1 MVSFRRYSRTK
12 FFPILYTRLTK
23 SCYDGQR
30 SFINRGCRRVRP
42 GTGVI
47 MSQKILVI
55 EDEPTL
61 ARLLSYNLTQEGYET
76 TVADHGGEGLQM
88 ALQRPFD
95 LIVLDIMLP
104 GMNGFEIL
112 TKLRQSGQRTPVIIL
127 TARNAEEEVVQGLK
141 HGADDYI
148 TKPFGVAELLAR
160 VSAVLRRSGSDEQTK
175 SESAEK
181 IITAGELAIYPD
193 KYEVVVGGEVV
204 PLRPKEFEV
213 LLYLVQRPGMVI
225 TRDDLMNVV
234 WGFDYIGGQ
243 RTVDVHVSSL
253 RKKLEL
259 SQQSVRIESIRGVGY
274 KLVMPRKL
282 VSPK

>member
-1 MVSFRRYSRTK
+1 
-12 FFPILYTRLTK
+12 
-23 SCYDGQR
+23 
-30 SFINRGCRRVRP
+30 
-42 GTGVI
+42 

-76 TVADHGGEGLQM
+76 KVVDHGGDGLQAAM
-88 ALQRPFD
+88 QQPYD
-95 LIVLDIMLP
+95 LIILDIMLP
-104 GMNGFEIL
+104 GLNGFEVL
-112 TKLRQSGQRTPVIIL
+112 SKLRQKGNVTPVVIL

-160 VSAVLRRSGSDEQTK
+160 VAAVLRRTHTDEPGSEGKK
-175 SESAEK
+175 STDKVISFGDLQIFPE
-181 IITAGELAIYPD
+181 
-193 KYEVVVGGEVV
+193 KYEVYLGEESI

-213 LLYLVQRPGMVI
+213 LLYLVQRPGVVV
-225 TRDDLMNVV
+225 TRDDLMNIV

-253 RKKLEL
+253 RKKLEMN
-259 SQQSVRIESIRGVGY
+259 QQSVQIESIRGVGY
-274 KLVMPRKL
+274 KLVAQQVRRSL
-282 VSPK
+282 

>member
-1 MVSFRRYSRTK
+1 
-12 FFPILYTRLTK
+12 
-23 SCYDGQR
+23 
-30 SFINRGCRRVRP
+30 
-42 GTGVI
+42 
-47 MSQKILVI
+47 MSYKVLVI

-61 ARLLSYNLTQEGYET
+61 ARLLSYNLSQEGYET
-76 TVADHGGEGLQM
+76 TVIEHGSEGLQA
-88 ALQRPFD
+88 ALQSSFD
-95 LIVLDIMLP
+95 LIILDIMLP
-104 GMNGFEIL
+104 GINGFEVL
-112 TKLRQSGQRTPVIIL
+112 NRLRQNGVRTPVIIL

-160 VSAVLRRSGSDEQTK
+160 VSAVLRRTQFDSDLPAQMNDK
-175 SESAEK
+175 V
-181 IITAGELAIYPD
+181 IIAGELSIFPE
-193 KYEVVVGGEVV
+193 KYEVTLNGEAI

-259 SQQSVRIESIRGVGY
+259 GQQSVKIESIRGVGY
-274 KLVMPRKL
+274 KLVMPKKL
-282 VSPK
+282 VTP

>member
-1 MVSFRRYSRTK
+1 MS
-12 FFPILYTRLTK
+12 
-23 SCYDGQR
+23 
-30 SFINRGCRRVRP
+30 VR
-42 GTGVI
+42 
-47 MSQKILVI
+47 ILVV

-76 TVADHGGEGLQM
+76 TVSDNGAEGLQT

-104 GMNGFEIL
+104 GMNGFDVL
-112 TKLRQSGQRTPVIIL
+112 TKLRQNGIRTPVIIL

-160 VSAVLRRSGSDEQTK
+160 VSAVLRRSQNDDAQPADRDEK
-175 SESAEK
+175 VIA
-181 IITAGELAIYPD
+181 AGELEIYPE
-193 KYEVVVGGEVV
+193 KYEVVIGGETV

-259 SQQSVRIESIRGVGY
+259 NQQSVQIESIRGVGY
-274 KLVMPRKL
+274 KLVMPKKL
-282 VSPK
+282 GSPK

>member
-1 MVSFRRYSRTK
+1 
-12 FFPILYTRLTK
+12 
-23 SCYDGQR
+23 
-30 SFINRGCRRVRP
+30 
-42 GTGVI
+42 
-47 MSQKILVI
+47 MSQKVLVI

-61 ARLLSYNLTQEGYET
+61 ARLLSYNLMQEGYET
-76 TVADHGGEGLQM
+76 TVVDHGAEGLQV
-88 ALQRPFD
+88 ALQGNFE
-95 LIVLDIMLP
+95 LIILDIMLP
-104 GMNGFEIL
+104 GMNGFEVL
-112 TKLRQSGQRTPVIIL
+112 TKLRQNRVATPVIIL
-127 TARNAEEEVVQGLK
+127 TARNGEEEVVQGLK

-160 VSAVLRRSGSDEQTK
+160 VSAVLRRSQNEEVRGKEQT
-175 SESAEK
+175 EK
-181 IITAGELAIYPD
+181 VITAGVLSIYPE
-193 KYEVVVGGEVV
+193 KYEVVLDGEVV

-259 SQQSVRIESIRGVGY
+259 GQQSVQIESIRGVGY
-274 KLVMPRKL
+274 KLVMPKKL
-282 VSPK
+282 VTPM

>member
-1 MVSFRRYSRTK
+1 
-12 FFPILYTRLTK
+12 
-23 SCYDGQR
+23 
-30 SFINRGCRRVRP
+30 
-42 GTGVI
+42 
-47 MSQKILVI
+47 MSHKVLVI

-76 TVADHGGEGLQM
+76 TVIDHGGEGLQA
-88 ALQRPFD
+88 ALQRSFD
-95 LIVLDIMLP
+95 LIILDIMLP

-112 TKLRQSGQRTPVIIL
+112 TRLRQHGIRTPIIIL

-160 VSAVLRRSGSDEQTK
+160 VSAVLRRTQQDEGK
-175 SESAEK
+175 AAIESNEK
-181 IITAGELAIYPD
+181 VITAGDLSIFPE
-193 KYEVVVGGEVV
+193 KYEVVLNGETV

-225 TRDDLMNVV
+225 TRDDLMNIV

-259 SQQSVRIESIRGVGY
+259 GQQSVQIESIRGVGY
-274 KLVMPRKL
+274 KLVLPKKL
-282 VSPK
+282 GTFK

>member
-1 MVSFRRYSRTK
+1 
-12 FFPILYTRLTK
+12 
-23 SCYDGQR
+23 
-30 SFINRGCRRVRP
+30 
-42 GTGVI
+42 
-47 MSQKILVI
+47 MSQKVLVI

-61 ARLLSYNLTQEGYET
+61 ARLLSYNLTQEGYDT
-76 TVADHGGEGLQM
+76 TVIEHGAEGLQA
-88 ALQRPFD
+88 ALQRSFD
-95 LIVLDIMLP
+95 LIILDIMLP

-112 TKLRQSGQRTPVIIL
+112 SRLRQSGNSTPVIVL

-141 HGADDYI
+141 RGADDYI

-160 VSAVLRRSGSDEQTK
+160 VSAVLRRTMPEQDGKVPDSTDK
-175 SESAEK
+175 V
-181 IITAGELAIYPD
+181 ITVGELAIFPER
-193 KYEVVVGGEVV
+193 YEVILNGETV

-259 SQQSVRIESIRGVGY
+259 GQESVQIESIRGVGY
-274 KLVMPRKL
+274 KLVMPKKIAR
-282 VSPK
+282 

>member
-1 MVSFRRYSRTK
+1 
-12 FFPILYTRLTK
+12 
-23 SCYDGQR
+23 
-30 SFINRGCRRVRP
+30 
-42 GTGVI
+42 
-47 MSQKILVI
+47 MSHKVLVI

-76 TVADHGGEGLQM
+76 IVIDHGGEGLQM
-88 ALQRPFD
+88 ALQRSFD
-95 LIVLDIMLP
+95 LIILDIMLP

-112 TKLRQSGQRTPVIIL
+112 NRLRQSGVRTPVIIL

-141 HGADDYI
+141 RGADDYI

-160 VSAVLRRSGSDEQTK
+160 VSAVLRRTQQEDALPV
-175 SESAEK
+175 ESADK
-181 IITAGELAIYPD
+181 VITAGDLLIYPE
-193 KYEVVVGGEVV
+193 KYEVLLNGETV

-259 SQQSVRIESIRGVGY
+259 GQQSVQIESIRGVGY
-274 KLVMPRKL
+274 KLVMPKKL
-282 VSPK
+282 VAPKK

>member
-1 MVSFRRYSRTK
+1 M
-12 FFPILYTRLTK
+12 RL
-23 SCYDGQR
+23 
-30 SFINRGCRRVRP
+30 IVRVAFGGRN
-42 GTGVI
+42 
-47 MSQKILVI
+47 MSNKILVI

-61 ARLLSYNLTQEGYET
+61 SRLLSYNLIQEGYDT
-76 TVADHGGEGLQM
+76 TVIEHGGDGLQA
-88 ALQRPFD
+88 ALQGNFD
-95 LIVLDIMLP
+95 LIILDIMLP

-112 TKLRQSGQRTPVIIL
+112 NRLHQNNVRTPVVIL

-160 VSAVLRRSGSDEQTK
+160 VSAVLRRTQNEDPKPLLSN
-175 SESAEK
+175 EK
-181 IITAGELAIYPD
+181 VIQAGELSIYPE
-193 KYEVVVGGEVV
+193 KYEVNVQGQ
-204 PLRPKEFEV
+204 PISLRPKEFEV

-225 TRDDLMNVV
+225 SRDDLMNVV

-259 SQQSVRIESIRGVGY
+259 EQQSVRIESIRGVGY
-274 KLVMPRKL
+274 KLVMPKKL
-282 VSPK
+282 VQPLK